1 MDDIKTYEYIRG
13 KKREGKRGGGLDEG
27 QLVTSPTT
35 LFWPS
40 RSACWLKLLQPPVRQ
55 EPY

>member
-1 MDDIKTYEYIRG
+1 MDDIKAYEYIRG

-35 LFWPS
+35 FFWPS
-40 RSACWLKLLQPPVRQ
+40 RRTCWLKLR
-55 EPY
+55 

>member
-1 MDDIKTYEYIRG
+1 MDDIKAYEYIRA

-35 LFWPS
+35 FFWPS
-40 RSACWLKLLQPPVRQ
+40 RRTCWLKLR
-55 EPY
+55 